1 MSIQPINLQATK
13 PSVLPSVA
21 PVATNTNKPADTQAP
36 KKNLAPWKYALAS
49 FAVNGAG
56 QFAQG
61 RKDDAINHLSNMVLF
76 SLVGIPACIP
86 TPMNRATIIT
96 KVAFGILAAL
106 GVLGTKIHSAVDAY
120 KGAKKL
126 NEIA

>member
-1 MSIQPINLQATK
+1 MSIQPINLQAIK
-13 PSVLPSVA
+13 PSVLPSVTPA
-21 PVATNTNKPADTQAP
+21 GTNTNKPADTQAP

-76 SLVGIPACIP
+76 SLVGIPVCIP
-86 TPMNRATIIT
+86 TPMNRATVFV
-96 KVAFGILAAL
+96 KVALAVVSGFGI
-106 GVLGTKIHSAVDAY
+106 LGTKIHSAIDAY